1 MDLRQASADKTT
13 MPTVSQI
20 GDYAPLHP
28 STRLWEVPRDHVTID
43 KIVGKGAFGQVAK
56 GKVVELR
63 GRPGL
68 TTVAIKM
75 LKCKT
80 RTLNFFNSLRL
91 IWTFFF
97 FISYKTYL
105 GVRFILSSP
114 S

>member
-28 STRLWEVPRDHVTID
+28 SWEVPRDHVTID

-56 GKVVELR
+56 GKAVELR
-63 GRPGL
+63 GRSGL

-75 LKCKT
+75 LKCKMG
-80 RTLNFFNSLRL
+80 TLNFFNSLRL
-91 IWTFFF
+91 IRTFF

-105 GVRFILSSP
+105 GVCFILPSP

>member
-13 MPTVSQI
+13 MPTVRQI

-28 STRLWEVPRDHVTID
+28 STRFWEVPRDHVTIE

-56 GKVVELR
+56 GTAVQLR

-91 IWTFFF
+91 IRTFFF

-105 GVRFILSSP
+105 GVRFILPSP

>member
-1 MDLRQASADKTT
+1 MDLRQASVDKTT

-56 GKVVELR
+56 GKAVELQ

-80 RTLNFFNSLRL
+80 RTLDFFQFVEIDSDLFLFYLVQNIPRRSLHSS
-91 IWTFFF
+91 
-97 FISYKTYL
+97 IS
-105 GVRFILSSP
+105 
-114 S
+114 